1 MERIGHYRIVEEMG
15 RGGMGVVYKGY
26 EESLSRFVAIKVLG
40 EHLTRDPQF
49 VKRFQREAQA
59 AARISHPHIV
69 PIYYVGE
76 DAGRHYFAM
85 EYLTGGSLESELHRS
100 GRVEPLRAAKWVL
113 ETARG
118 LAAAH
123 AEGLIH
129 RDIKPA
135 NLMLDR
141 EGHVKI
147 GDFGLAKATTQ
158 ATRLTGTGY
167 FLGSPGYLSPE
178 QCRGEELDGRSDIY
192 SLGVTFYEL
201 LSGQIPFSGDSPAAL
216 VLNIIQSEP
225 PAIESLNPNVDG
237 ELRRILGQMMA
248 KERDARYPSA
258 RELVRDLEAYVLAA
272 GRAGL
277 TDAAAAPTR
286 LRADTEPAPTV
297 AEPTP
302 TQRAAVPDA
311 GGAAAETVVPQAA
324 ADVAPTPAP
333 RRSSRLGLL
342 VASIVIAGILV
353 AGAAGWALWSW
364 MRQGLQSWGAQASTD
379 DGVSTLLDDVTA
391 AAHGDE
397 PAATR
402 DDADGGREEDAAGHA
417 ARATG
422 EPDAG
427 GADEGTSTAPPVTMS
442 EASPEEPQ
450 HGAANGGGGAASV
463 PVSSVA
469 LQRDAPGVAERAVE
483 RVAATT
489 ASSPAAAAGGPGSI
503 AVVALGER
511 LMAGH
516 VEGYLEERL
525 RAYGHTL
532 VDEKATAGGLT
543 LFQGDEDPS
552 IENVLD
558 LLRPH
563 AERLVLVE
571 VEYLGDRSLTYL
583 GRGDVAYRS
592 RVSIRAL
599 DLASGGPVG
608 DAVEEEVEYT
618 ELNATRAARKAL
630 GTEVR
635 RFLAAL

>member
-26 EESLSRFVAIKVLG
+26 EESLSRFVAIKVLA

-76 DAGRHYFAM
+76 DGGRHYFAM

-100 GRVEPLRAAKWVL
+100 GRVEPLRAAQWML

-225 PAIESLNPNVDG
+225 PAIENLNPNVDG
-237 ELRRILGQMMA
+237 ELRRILGRMMA

-258 RELVRDLEAYVLAA
+258 RELVRDLDAYVLVA
-272 GRAGL
+272 GRGGPAD
-277 TDAAAAPTR
+277 TAAAPTR
-286 LRADTEPAPTV
+286 LRADTELAPTV
-297 AEPTP
+297 AEPAP
-302 TQRAAVPDA
+302 AQRAAAPGTSGA
-311 GGAAAETVVPQAA
+311 GAETVVSQPAA
-324 ADVAPTPAP
+324 AAPATPTP

-379 DGVSTLLDDVTA
+379 DGVSTLVDDA
-391 AAHGDE
+391 AASAHGDE
-397 PAATR
+397 PA
-402 DDADGGREEDAAGHA
+402 
-417 ARATG
+417 
-422 EPDAG
+422 
-427 GADEGTSTAPPVTMS
+427 STAPPVAMS
-442 EASPEEPQ
+442 EPSPEEPG
-450 HGAANGGGGAASV
+450 HGAENGGVGAASV
-463 PVSSVA
+463 PASSATPQGDV
-469 LQRDAPGVAERAVE
+469 PGVAESAAERA
-483 RVAATT
+483 AATT
-489 ASSPAAAAGGPGSI
+489 VSSPTAPPGAPGSI

-516 VEGYLEERL
+516 VEEYLEERL
-525 RAYGHTL
+525 RAHGHTL
-532 VDEKATAGGLT
+532 VDEKATVAGLT
-543 LFQGDEDPS
+543 LFQGDQDPS
-552 IENVLD
+552 IESVLD
-558 LLRPH
+558 LLRPL

-592 RVSIRAL
+592 RVSVRAL

-608 DAVEEEVEYT
+608 VAVEEEVEYT
-618 ELNATRAARKAL
+618 ELNATRAARKSL
-630 GTEVR
+630 GTEIR

>member
-15 RGGMGVVYKGY
+15 RGGMGVVYKSY

-85 EYLTGGSLESELHRS
+85 EYLTGGSLESELRRS
-100 GRVEPLRAAKWVL
+100 ARVEPLRAAKWML

-158 ATRLTGTGY
+158 ATRLTGTGT

-225 PAIESLNPNVDG
+225 PAIENLNPNVDG
-237 ELRRILGQMMA
+237 ELRRILGRMMA
-248 KERDARYPSA
+248 KERDMRYPSA
-258 RELVRDLEAYVLAA
+258 RELVQDLEAYVLPA

-277 TDAAAAPTR
+277 ADTAAAPTR

-297 AEPTP
+297 AAPAP
-302 TQRAAVPDA
+302 TQRVVDVP
-311 GGAAAETVVPQAA
+311 GVSGVETESAVPQAA
-324 ADVAPTPAP
+324 AAASAAPAP

-342 VASIVIAGILV
+342 VAAIVIAGILI

-364 MRQGLQSWGAQASTD
+364 VHQGLRSSGTEVATS
-379 DGVSTLLDDVTA
+379 DGVSALLDAAGMNGSATEAETANAMSPTGNEASPAAEHRVPTSGDVAGA
-391 AAHGDE
+391 AGASSTTPPTIGPVAAE
-397 PAATR
+397 PAA
-402 DDADGGREEDAAGHA
+402 GRTAASA
-417 ARATG
+417 SPA
-422 EPDAG
+422 PPP
-427 GADEGTSTAPPVTMS
+427 STA
-442 EASPEEPQ
+442 
-450 HGAANGGGGAASV
+450 
-463 PVSSVA
+463 
-469 LQRDAPGVAERAVE
+469 AV
-483 RVAATT
+483 R
-489 ASSPAAAAGGPGSI
+489 SI

-516 VEGYLEERL
+516 VEEYVEERL
-525 RAYGHTL
+525 RAYGHTV
-532 VDEKATAGGLT
+532 VDERGTAAGLT
-543 LFQGDEDPS
+543 LFQGEQDPS
-552 IENVLD
+552 VTDILD

-583 GRGDVAYRS
+583 GRADVAYRS

-599 DLASGGPVG
+599 DLAGGGPLGV
-608 DAVEEEVEYT
+608 AVEEEVEYT
-618 ELNATRAARKAL
+618 ELNATRAARKSL
-630 GTEVR
+630 STELR

>member
-40 EHLTRDPQF
+40 EQLTRDPQF

-85 EYLTGGSLESELHRS
+85 EHLTGGSLESELHRS
-100 GRVEPLRAAKWVL
+100 GRVEPLRAAKWML

-158 ATRLTGTGY
+158 ATRLTGSGY

-237 ELRRILGQMMA
+237 ELRRILGRMMA
-248 KERDARYPSA
+248 KERDTRYPSA

-277 TDAAAAPTR
+277 ADIAAPTR
-286 LRADTEPAPTV
+286 LHTDTEPAPTV
-297 AEPTP
+297 AELAPI
-302 TQRAAVPDA
+302 QRAAVQETSGA
-311 GGAAAETVVPQAA
+311 GAETVVSQPAA
-324 ADVAPTPAP
+324 AAPATPAP

-342 VASIVIAGILV
+342 VASIVIAAILI

-364 MRQGLQSWGAQASTD
+364 MRQGLQGWGTQASTD
-379 DGVSTLLDDVTA
+379 DGVSTLLDDA
-391 AAHGDE
+391 AASAHGDE
-397 PAATR
+397 SAATL
-402 DDADGGREEDAAGHA
+402 DTGDGGREEDMAGDEA
-417 ARATG
+417 GATG
-422 EPDAG
+422 EPDSG
-427 GADEGTSTAPPVTMS
+427 GPEEAMLTDPPVTVS
-442 EASPEEPQ
+442 EASSEEPQ
-450 HGAANGGGGAASV
+450 HGAANGGGGAAPVAV
-463 PVSSVA
+463 PSAAPQEDASAVAESAVEDAAASTVSSPT
-469 LQRDAPGVAERAVE
+469 DP
-483 RVAATT
+483 
-489 ASSPAAAAGGPGSI
+489 AGGPGSI

-516 VEGYLEERL
+516 IEGYLEERL
-525 RAYGHTL
+525 QAYGQTL
-532 VDEKATAGGLT
+532 VDEKATAAGLT
-543 LFQGDEDPS
+543 LFEGDQDPS
-552 IENVLD
+552 IESVLA
-558 LLRPH
+558 LVRPL

-599 DLASGGPVG
+599 DLASGGPAG
-608 DAVEEEVEYT
+608 EAVEEEVEYT
-618 ELNATRAARKAL
+618 ALNAQRAARKAF
-630 GTEVR
+630 GTEIR
-635 RFLAAL
+635 RFIAGL